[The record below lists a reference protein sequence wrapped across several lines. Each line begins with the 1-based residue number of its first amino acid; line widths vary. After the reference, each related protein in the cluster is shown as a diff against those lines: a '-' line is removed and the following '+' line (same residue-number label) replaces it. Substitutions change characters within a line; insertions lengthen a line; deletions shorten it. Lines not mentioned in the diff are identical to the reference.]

1 MYVSYLLDKD
11 MSMYP
16 GSVRHS
22 GINLGAQNFVSPPQY
37 PDYTGYHVPGVN
49 LDNHPQSSGSW
60 ASPYAPAREDWSAY
74 AGPTNTVHAINTS
87 PGTVGYSPTEYNLVH
102 QTPGSAVIQPLNN
115 SAVEQLSP
123 NSQRRNPYQWM
134 RKPTQ
139 QPSSTGT
146 VQEQEYCGFRH
157 HNKPNQWTLDKLYEK
172 TRTKDKY
179 RVVYTDHQRLE
190 LEKEFHYNRYI
201 SIRRKAELA
210 ANLGLSERQVKI
222 WFQNRRAKER
232 KMTKKKLQQ
241 QSQHGSAPTPPGTT
255 ASLSAANGGLLAANG
270 GVLPGTIPQ

>member
-172 TRTKDKY
+172 QEQRINIGWCTQITRGWSWRRSFIITATSAS
-179 RVVYTDHQRLE
+179 VV
-190 LEKEFHYNRYI
+190 K
-201 SIRRKAELA
+201 
-210 ANLGLSERQVKI
+210 LSWR
-222 WFQNRRAKER
+222 
-232 KMTKKKLQQ
+232 
-241 QSQHGSAPTPPGTT
+241 PTWGC
-255 ASLSAANGGLLAANG
+255 LRGR
-270 GVLPGTIPQ
+270 

>member
-139 QPSSTGT
+139 QPSST
-146 VQEQEYCGFRH
+146 
-157 HNKPNQWTLDKLYEK
+157 EK